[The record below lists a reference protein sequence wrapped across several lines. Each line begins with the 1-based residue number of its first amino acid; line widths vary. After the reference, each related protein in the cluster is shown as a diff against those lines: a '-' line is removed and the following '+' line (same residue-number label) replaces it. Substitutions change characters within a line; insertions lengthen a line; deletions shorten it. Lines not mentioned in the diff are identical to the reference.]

1 MVSLTASEVTFI
13 TRFSVQMLAAVLG
26 WGQSPDL
33 RGDLRGVLPG
43 DLPGL
48 PGDGDLLQLA

>member
-13 TRFSVQMLAAVLG
+13 TRFSVQMLAVVLG

-33 RGDLRGVLPG
+33 RADLRGVLPG